1 MAGEKVEK
9 ETEPSS
15 GLPQHTCTSAPMLII
30 FFFFQIKQKKSLLK
44 EGLKTDSVMWSRR
57 NFCKVSARGYT
68 DCAPYILMNTVSFK
82 KLVLGT
88 AREFKNFK

>member
-30 FFFFQIKQKKSLLK
+30 FFFQIKQKKSLLK
-44 EGLKTDSVMWSRR
+44 EGLKTDSVM
-57 NFCKVSARGYT
+57 
-68 DCAPYILMNTVSFK
+68 
-82 KLVLGT
+82 
-88 AREFKNFK
+88 